1 MCCVIN
7 SLLSTSGSE
16 DMRVQG

>member
-1 MCCVIN
+1 
-7 SLLSTSGSE
+7 LSTSGSE